1 MIEEGVDNPFILF
14 GHDGKNQSTDSTWGD
29 IWPNLHIWKL
39 ELMLSGAQHA
49 TFTDFPLLLEV
60 LGLANQIPGAADL
73 IGTVPGTRA
82 LEIITAYLVAFFDS
96 VLKSKP
102 STLLRAPSKRFPEVE
117 FVAVGKSGGRLGY

>member
-29 IWPNLHIWKL
+29 IWPNLHGWKL
-39 ELMLSGAQHA
+39 ELMLSGAQHG

-60 LGLANQIPGAADL
+60 LGLTNQIPGAGDL
-73 IGTVPGTRA
+73 IGTLSGTRA
-82 LEIITAYLVAFFDS
+82 LELITEYLIAFFDS

-102 STLLRAPSKRFPEVE
+102 SPLLRAPSKEFPEVE
-117 FVAVGKSGGRLGY
+117 FVAVGKSGGRLNY